1 MSEIGGI
8 WRTIG
13 GRRVFIKDGQG
24 LKEAMIESRKFK
36 KNNFFSDNRTNTI
49 INQKDLEVD
58 KIVSTI
64 KLSKEEHS
72 ACNEIFEEFKKNNNE
87 NLILIDK
94 NSFVKKGNIT
104 TSNDHSTVGFSSEQV
119 EIMNASDD
127 RSLVAIHNHPGNGTF
142 SIKDI
147 YTCYEYDKIGGI
159 MVVTEEYVYSLKPD
173 FNKFTLNMNKG
184 YDIEF
189 ETKLGDINDEL
200 LGKYPMFS
208 NNQLYHMAY
217 KKIFDEM
224 GWEYGREKRNKN

>member
-1 MSEIGGI
+1 MDDIGGV
-8 WRTIG
+8 WRTVG
-13 GRRVFIKDGQG
+13 GRRIFIKDGQD
-24 LKEAMIESRKFK
+24 LASAMKESGKFRK
-36 KNNFFSDNRTNTI
+36 NIFFSDRNTNI
-49 INQKDLEVD
+49 ILNKKDLEVD
-58 KIVSTI
+58 KIVATI

-87 NLILIDK
+87 NLLLIDK
-94 NSFVKKGNIT
+94 DSFVKKGIIT
-104 TSNDHSTVGFSSEQV
+104 TSGNHSTVGFSSEQV
-119 EIMNASDD
+119 EIMKTSDD
-127 RSLVAIHNHPGNGTF
+127 RSLIAIHNHPGNGTF

-173 FNKFTLNMNKG
+173 FNKSTFNMNKG

-217 KKIFDEM
+217 RKIFDEM

>member
-1 MSEIGGI
+1 MSKIGGI

-104 TSNDHSTVGFSSEQV
+104 TSNNHSTVGFSSEQV

>member
-64 KLSKEEHS
+64 KLSKNEHS
-72 ACNEIFEEFKKNNNE
+72 ACNEIFEKFKKNNNE

-104 TSNDHSTVGFSSEQV
+104 TSNEHSTVGFSSDQV

-127 RSLVAIHNHPGNGTF
+127 RSLIAIHNHPGNGTF

-173 FNKFTLNMNKG
+173 FNKSTLNMNKG

>member
-13 GRRVFIKDGQG
+13 GRRVFIKDGQE

-49 INQKDLEVD
+49 INQKDFEVD

-173 FNKFTLNMNKG
+173 FNKFTLNMNNG

>member
-189 ETKLGDINDEL
+189 ETKLGDITDEL

>member
-87 NLILIDK
+87 NHILIDK

>member
-1 MSEIGGI
+1 MSEIGGV
-8 WRTIG
+8 WRTVG
-13 GRRVFIKDGQG
+13 GRRIFIKEGQD
-24 LKEAMIESRKFK
+24 LASAMKESGKFK

-64 KLSKEEHS
+64 KLSKKEHS
-72 ACNEIFEEFKKNNNE
+72 ACNEIFEKFKKNNNE

-104 TSNDHSTVGFSSEQV
+104 TSNEHSTVGFSSDQV

-127 RSLVAIHNHPGNGTF
+127 RSLIAIHNHPGNGTF

-147 YTCYEYDKIGGI
+147 YTCFEYDKIGGI

-173 FNKFTLNMNKG
+173 FNKSTLNMNKG

>member
-1 MSEIGGI
+1 MSEIGGV

-13 GRRVFIKDGQG
+13 GRRVFIKDGQD
-24 LKEAMIESRKFK
+24 LVNAMKESGKFK
-36 KNNFFSDNRTNTI
+36 RSDCFDDNKIGVLTNK
-49 INQKDLEVD
+49 KDLEVD
-58 KIVSTI
+58 EIVSTLN
-64 KLSKEEHS
+64 LSKKEHS

-94 NSFVKKGNIT
+94 NSFAKKGNIT
-104 TSNDHSTVGFSSEQV
+104 TSNKHSAVGFSSEQV

-127 RSLVAIHNHPGNGTF
+127 RSLIAIHNHPGNGTF

-173 FNKFTLNMNKG
+173 FNKSTLNMNKG

-200 LGKYPMFS
+200 LDKYPMFS

>member
-1 MSEIGGI
+1 MSKIGGI

>member
-1 MSEIGGI
+1 MSEIGGV

-13 GRRVFIKDGQG
+13 GRRVFIKDGQD
-24 LKEAMIESRKFK
+24 LVSAMKESRKFK

-64 KLSKEEHS
+64 KLSKKEHS

-104 TSNDHSTVGFSSEQV
+104 TSNEHSTVGFSNEQV

-127 RSLVAIHNHPGNGTF
+127 RSLIAIHNHPGNGTF

-173 FNKFTLNMNKG
+173 FNKSTLNMNKG

-189 ETKLGDINDEL
+189 ETKLGDVNDEL

-208 NNQLYHMAY
+208 NNQLYHMAF

>member
-184 YDIEF
+184 YDIKF

-224 GWEYGREKRNKN
+224 GWEYGIEKRNKN

>member
-1 MSEIGGI
+1 MSKIGGI

-58 KIVSTI
+58 KIISTI

-200 LGKYPMFS
+200 LDKYPMFS

>member
-1 MSEIGGI
+1 MSKIGGI

-24 LKEAMIESRKFK
+24 LKEAMIESGKFK
-36 KNNFFSDNRTNTI
+36 KNNFFSDNRINTI

-119 EIMNASDD
+119 EIMNVSDD

>member
-1 MSEIGGI
+1 MEDIGGV

-13 GRRVFIKDGQG
+13 GRKVFIKTGQN
-24 LKEAMIESRKFK
+24 LADAMKESGKFK
-36 KNNFFSDNRTNTI
+36 KNNFFNDSKIDTLTNK
-49 INQKDLEVD
+49 KDLEVD

-64 KLSKEEHS
+64 KLSKKEHS

-87 NLILIDK
+87 NLMLIDK
-94 NSFVKKGNIT
+94 NSLVKKGIIA
-104 TSNDHSTVGFSSEQV
+104 TSNDHSTVSFSSEQK

-127 RSLVAIHNHPGNGTF
+127 RSLIAIHNHPGNGTF

-147 YTCYEYDKIGGI
+147 YTCCECNKIGGI
-159 MVVTEEYVYSLKPD
+159 MVVTEEYVYSLKPNFD
-173 FNKFTLNMNKG
+173 KSTLNTKKG

-189 ETKLGDINDEL
+189 ETKLGSVNDEL

>member
-173 FNKFTLNMNKG
+173 FNKFALNMNKG

>member
-1 MSEIGGI
+1 MSGIGGI